1 MKNRKKLEEAI
12 DLINSVQDSLSKL
25 LNTFDIE
32 EDNISVEH
40 FSYNPQLN
48 SNKTF
53 QNFIEGEN
61 NKLARTMGLSIAE
74 SPGQEACN
82 PCFIYGSSGCGKT
95 HLINAIGKTCTEKYP
110 QKHVM
115 YVSAIEFK
123 KQYTDSVY
131 QNTTND
137 LIEFYHSI
145 DVLIVDDIQEWAN
158 APKTLETFIQIFNH
172 LISSGKQVILASDRA
187 PVKLQ
192 GVKKQILSRFVS
204 GLVVEIEKPTV
215 QLCKDIINAKCDQ
228 EGLKIPAEVVE
239 YIANTANG
247 SVCELEGVVKSLATR
262 SSVYNVKVD
271 MEMAKRVISSFV
283 RLNEQ

>member
-1 MKNRKKLEEAI
+1 MKNKKKLEEAI

-115 YVSAIEFK
+115 YISARELQR
-123 KQYTDSVY
+123 QYTYSVCKNMMDDFINYY
-131 QNTTND
+131 Q
-137 LIEFYHSI
+137 SV
-145 DVLIVDDIQEWAN
+145 DVLIVDDIQEWGE
-158 APKTLETFIQIFNH
+158 APKTLDAFFQIFNH
-172 LISSGKQVILASDRA
+172 LIRCDKQVILASDRA
-187 PVKLQ
+187 PIKLK
-192 GVKKQILSRFVS
+192 GMKKQIIGRFVS
-204 GLVVEIEKPTV
+204 GLVIEIEKPTV
-215 QLCKDIINAKCDQ
+215 QLCKDILYVKCEQD
-228 EGLKIPAEVVE
+228 GLKIPIEVAD
-239 YIANTANG
+239 YIANTVKD
-247 SVCELEGVVKSLATR
+247 SVFKLEGVINTLMTY
-262 SSVYNVKVD
+262 SSVNNVNID
-271 MEMAKRVISSFV
+271 MELAKRVIIYK
-283 RLNEQ
+283 

>member
-1 MKNRKKLEEAI
+1 MKNKKKLEEAI

-123 KQYTDSVY
+123 QQYTDSVY

-137 LIEFYHSI
+137 LIEFYQSI
-145 DVLIVDDIQEWAN
+145 DVLIVDDIQEWVK
-158 APKTLETFIQIFNH
+158 APKTIEAFAKIFNH
-172 LISSGKQVILASDRA
+172 LILSDKQVILASDRA
-187 PVKLQ
+187 PIKLK
-192 GVKKQILSRFVS
+192 GMKKQIIGRFVS
-204 GLVVEIEKPTV
+204 GLVIEIEKPTV
-215 QLCKDIINAKCDQ
+215 QLCKDILYVKCEQD
-228 EGLKIPAEVVE
+228 GLKIPIEVAD
-239 YIANTANG
+239 YIANTVND
-247 SVCELEGVVKSLATR
+247 SVFKLEGVINTLMTY
-262 SSVYNVKVD
+262 SSVNNVNID
-271 MEMAKRVISSFV
+271 MELAKRVIIYK
-283 RLNEQ
+283 

>member
-1 MKNRKKLEEAI
+1 LEEAI
-12 DLINSVQDSLSKL
+12 GLINSVQDSLSKL

-61 NKLARTMGLSIAE
+61 NKLARTIGLSIAE

-123 KQYTDSVY
+123 QQYTDSVY
-131 QNTTND
+131 QNTTNE
-137 LIEFYHSI
+137 LIEFYQSI
-145 DVLIVDDIQEWAN
+145 DVLIVDDIQEWVK
-158 APKTLETFIQIFNH
+158 APKTIEAFAKIFNH
-172 LISSGKQVILASDRA
+172 LILSDKQVILASDRA
-187 PVKLQ
+187 PIKLK
-192 GVKKQILSRFVS
+192 GMKKQIIGRFVS
-204 GLVVEIEKPTV
+204 GLVIEIEKPTV
-215 QLCKDIINAKCDQ
+215 QLCKDILYVKCEQD
-228 EGLKIPAEVVE
+228 GLKIHIEVAD
-239 YIANTANG
+239 YIANTVKD
-247 SVCELEGVVKSLATR
+247 SIFKLEGVINTLMTY
-262 SSVYNVKVD
+262 SSVNNVNID
-271 MEMAKRVISSFV
+271 MELAKRVIIYK
-283 RLNEQ
+283 

>member
-1 MKNRKKLEEAI
+1 MRMKNRKKLEEAI

-123 KQYTDSVY
+123 QQYTDSVY

-137 LIEFYHSI
+137 LIEFYQSI
-145 DVLIVDDIQEWAN
+145 DVLIVDDIQEWVK
-158 APKTLETFIQIFNH
+158 APKTIETFFKIFNH
-172 LISSGKQVILASDRA
+172 LIRSDKQVILASDRA
-187 PVKLQ
+187 PIKLK
-192 GVKKQILSRFVS
+192 GMKKQIIGRFVS
-204 GLVVEIEKPTV
+204 GLVIEIEKPTV
-215 QLCKDIINAKCDQ
+215 QLCKDILYVKCKQD
-228 EGLKIPAEVVE
+228 GLKIPIEVAD
-239 YIANTANG
+239 YIANTVKD
-247 SVCELEGVVKSLATR
+247 SVFKLEGVINTLMTY
-262 SSVYNVKVD
+262 SSVNNVNID
-271 MEMAKRVISSFV
+271 MELAKRVIIDK
-283 RLNEQ
+283 

>member
-1 MKNRKKLEEAI
+1 MKNKKKLEEAI

-25 LNTFDIE
+25 LNAFDIE

-123 KQYTDSVY
+123 QQYTDSVY

-137 LIEFYHSI
+137 LIEFYQSI
-145 DVLIVDDIQEWAN
+145 DVLIVDDIQEWVK
-158 APKTLETFIQIFNH
+158 APKTIEAFAKIFNH
-172 LISSGKQVILASDRA
+172 LILSDKQVILASDRA
-187 PVKLQ
+187 PIKLK
-192 GVKKQILSRFVS
+192 GMKKQIIGRFVS
-204 GLVVEIEKPTV
+204 GLVIEIEKPTV
-215 QLCKDIINAKCDQ
+215 QLCKDILYVKCEQD
-228 EGLKIPAEVVE
+228 GLKIPIEVAD
-239 YIANTANG
+239 YIANTVKD
-247 SVCELEGVVKSLATR
+247 SVFKLEGVINTLMTY
-262 SSVYNVKVD
+262 SSVNNVNID
-271 MEMAKRVISSFV
+271 MELAKRVIIYK
-283 RLNEQ
+283 

>member
-12 DLINSVQDSLSKL
+12 GLINCVKDFLSKL
-25 LNTFDIE
+25 LDTVDVE
-32 EDNISVEH
+32 DDNISVAN
-40 FSYNPQLN
+40 FMFDSQLD
-48 SNKTF
+48 SKKTF
-53 QNFIEGEN
+53 QNLIEGEN

-74 SPGQEACN
+74 NPGQAASN
-82 PCFIYGSSGCGKT
+82 PCFIYGPSGCGKT
-95 HLINAIGKTCTEKYP
+95 HLVNAIGMACTEKHP
-110 QKHVM
+110 QKQVM
-115 YVSAIEFK
+115 YISARELQR
-123 KQYTDSVY
+123 QYTYSVCKNMMDDFINYY
-131 QNTTND
+131 Q
-137 LIEFYHSI
+137 SV
-145 DVLIVDDIQEWAN
+145 DVLIVDDIQEWGE
-158 APKTLETFIQIFNH
+158 APKTLDAFFQIFNH
-172 LISSGKQVILASDRA
+172 LIRCDKQVILASDCA

-192 GVKKQILSRFVS
+192 GIKKQNLSRFVS
-204 GLVVEIEKPTV
+204 GLVIEIEKPTM

-283 RLNEQ
+283 RLNEK

>member
-12 DLINSVQDSLSKL
+12 SLINSVQDSLSKL

-123 KQYTDSVY
+123 QQYTDSVY

-137 LIEFYHSI
+137 LIEFYQSI
-145 DVLIVDDIQEWAN
+145 DVLIVDDIQEWVK
-158 APKTLETFIQIFNH
+158 APKTIEAFAKIFNH
-172 LISSGKQVILASDRA
+172 LILSDKQVILASDRA
-187 PVKLQ
+187 PIKLK
-192 GVKKQILSRFVS
+192 GMKKQIIGRFVS
-204 GLVVEIEKPTV
+204 GLVIEIEKPTV
-215 QLCKDIINAKCDQ
+215 QLCKDILYVKCEQD
-228 EGLKIPAEVVE
+228 GLKIPIEVAD
-239 YIANTANG
+239 YIANTVND
-247 SVCELEGVVKSLATR
+247 SVFKLEGVINTLMTY
-262 SSVYNVKVD
+262 SSVNNVNID
-271 MEMAKRVISSFV
+271 MELAKRVIIYK
-283 RLNEQ
+283 

>member
-1 MKNRKKLEEAI
+1 MRMKNRKKLEEAI

-123 KQYTDSVY
+123 QQYTDSVY

-137 LIEFYHSI
+137 LIEFYQSI
-145 DVLIVDDIQEWAN
+145 DVLIVDDIQEWVK
-158 APKTLETFIQIFNH
+158 APKTIEAFAKIFNH
-172 LISSGKQVILASDRA
+172 LILSDKQVILASDRA
-187 PVKLQ
+187 PIKLK
-192 GVKKQILSRFVS
+192 GMKKQIIGRFVS
-204 GLVVEIEKPTV
+204 GLVIEIEKPTV
-215 QLCKDIINAKCDQ
+215 QLCKDILYVKCEQD
-228 EGLKIPAEVVE
+228 GLKIPIEVAD
-239 YIANTANG
+239 YIANTVND
-247 SVCELEGVVKSLATR
+247 SVFKLEGVINTLMTY
-262 SSVYNVKVD
+262 SSVNNVNID
-271 MEMAKRVISSFV
+271 MELAKRVIIYK
-283 RLNEQ
+283 

>member
-12 DLINSVQDSLSKL
+12 GLINSVQDSLSKL

-61 NKLARTMGLSIAE
+61 NKLARIMGLSIAE

-123 KQYTDSVY
+123 QQYTDSVY

-137 LIEFYHSI
+137 LIEFYQSI
-145 DVLIVDDIQEWAN
+145 DVLIVDDIQEWVK
-158 APKTLETFIQIFNH
+158 APKTIEAFAKIFNH
-172 LISSGKQVILASDRA
+172 LILSDKQVILASDRA
-187 PVKLQ
+187 PIKLK
-192 GVKKQILSRFVS
+192 GMKKQIIGRFVS
-204 GLVVEIEKPTV
+204 GLVIEIEKPTV
-215 QLCKDIINAKCDQ
+215 QLCKDILYVKCEQD
-228 EGLKIPAEVVE
+228 GLKIPIEVAD
-239 YIANTANG
+239 YIANTVND
-247 SVCELEGVVKSLATR
+247 SVFKLEGVINTLMTY
-262 SSVYNVKVD
+262 SSVNNVNID
-271 MEMAKRVISSFV
+271 MELAKRVIIYK
-283 RLNEQ
+283 

>member
-12 DLINSVQDSLSKL
+12 GLINSVQDSLSKL

-61 NKLARTMGLSIAE
+61 NKLARTMGISIAE

-123 KQYTDSVY
+123 QQYTDSVY

-137 LIEFYHSI
+137 LIEFYQSI
-145 DVLIVDDIQEWAN
+145 DVLIVDDIQEWVK
-158 APKTLETFIQIFNH
+158 APKTIEAFAKIFNH
-172 LISSGKQVILASDRA
+172 LILSDKQVILASDRA
-187 PVKLQ
+187 PIKLK
-192 GVKKQILSRFVS
+192 GMKKQIIGRFVS
-204 GLVVEIEKPTV
+204 GLVIEIEKPTV
-215 QLCKDIINAKCDQ
+215 QLCKDILYVKCEQD
-228 EGLKIPAEVVE
+228 GLKIPIEVAD
-239 YIANTANG
+239 YIAKTVND
-247 SVCELEGVVKSLATR
+247 SVFKLEGVINTLITY
-262 SSVYNVKVD
+262 SSVNNVNID
-271 MEMAKRVISSFV
+271 MELAKRVIIYK
-283 RLNEQ
+283 

>member
-1 MKNRKKLEEAI
+1 MKNKKKLEEAI

-25 LNTFDIE
+25 LNAFDIE

-40 FSYNPQLN
+40 FSYNPQLD

-123 KQYTDSVY
+123 QQYTDSVY

-137 LIEFYHSI
+137 LIEFYQSI
-145 DVLIVDDIQEWAN
+145 DVLIVDDIQEWVK
-158 APKTLETFIQIFNH
+158 APKTIEAFAKIFNH
-172 LISSGKQVILASDRA
+172 LILSDKQVILASDRA
-187 PVKLQ
+187 PIKLK
-192 GVKKQILSRFVS
+192 GMKKQIIGRFVS
-204 GLVVEIEKPTV
+204 GLVIEIEKPTV
-215 QLCKDIINAKCDQ
+215 QLCKDILYVKCEQD
-228 EGLKIPAEVVE
+228 GLKIPIEVAD
-239 YIANTANG
+239 YIANTVKD
-247 SVCELEGVVKSLATR
+247 SVFKLEGVINTLMTY
-262 SSVYNVKVD
+262 SSVNNVNID
-271 MEMAKRVISSFV
+271 MELAKRVIIYK
-283 RLNEQ
+283 

>member
-12 DLINSVQDSLSKL
+12 GLINSVQDSLSKL
-25 LNTFDIE
+25 LNAFDIE

-61 NKLARTMGLSIAE
+61 NKLARKIGLSIAE

-123 KQYTDSVY
+123 QQYTDSVY

-137 LIEFYHSI
+137 LIEFYQSI
-145 DVLIVDDIQEWAN
+145 DVLIVDDIQEWVK
-158 APKTLETFIQIFNH
+158 APKTIEAFAKIFNH
-172 LISSGKQVILASDRA
+172 LILSDKQVILASDRA
-187 PVKLQ
+187 PIKLK
-192 GVKKQILSRFVS
+192 GMKKQIIGRFVS
-204 GLVVEIEKPTV
+204 GLVIEIEKPTV
-215 QLCKDIINAKCDQ
+215 QLCKDILYVKCEQD
-228 EGLKIPAEVVE
+228 GLKIPIEVAD
-239 YIANTANG
+239 YIANTVND
-247 SVCELEGVVKSLATR
+247 SVFKLEGVINTLMTY
-262 SSVYNVKVD
+262 SSVNNVNID
-271 MEMAKRVISSFV
+271 MELAKRVIIYK
-283 RLNEQ
+283 

>member
-12 DLINSVQDSLSKL
+12 GLINSVQDSLSKL

-123 KQYTDSVY
+123 QQYTDSVY

-137 LIEFYHSI
+137 LIEFYQSI
-145 DVLIVDDIQEWAN
+145 DVLIVDDIQEWVK
-158 APKTLETFIQIFNH
+158 APKTIDAFAKIFNH
-172 LISSGKQVILASDRA
+172 LILSDKQVILASDRA
-187 PVKLQ
+187 PIKLK
-192 GVKKQILSRFVS
+192 GMKKQIIGRFVS
-204 GLVVEIEKPTV
+204 GLVIEIEKPTV
-215 QLCKDIINAKCDQ
+215 QLCKDILYVKCEQD
-228 EGLKIPAEVVE
+228 GLKIPIEVAD
-239 YIANTANG
+239 YIANTVND
-247 SVCELEGVVKSLATR
+247 SVFKLEGVINTLMTY
-262 SSVYNVKVD
+262 SSVNNVNID
-271 MEMAKRVISSFV
+271 MELAKRVIIYK
-283 RLNEQ
+283 

>member
-1 MKNRKKLEEAI
+1 MKNKKKLEEAI

-137 LIEFYHSI
+137 LIEFYQSI
-145 DVLIVDDIQEWAN
+145 DVLIVDDIQEWVK
-158 APKTLETFIQIFNH
+158 APKTIEAFAKIFNH
-172 LISSGKQVILASDRA
+172 LILSDKQVILASDRA
-187 PVKLQ
+187 PIKLK
-192 GVKKQILSRFVS
+192 GMKKQIIGRFVS
-204 GLVVEIEKPTV
+204 GLVIEIEKPTI
-215 QLCKDIINAKCDQ
+215 QLCKDILYVKCEQD
-228 EGLKIPAEVVE
+228 GLKIPIEVAD
-239 YIANTANG
+239 YIANTVND
-247 SVCELEGVVKSLATR
+247 SVFKLEGVINTLMTY
-262 SSVYNVKVD
+262 SSVNNVNID
-271 MEMAKRVISSFV
+271 MELAKRVIIYK
-283 RLNEQ
+283 

>member
-1 MKNRKKLEEAI
+1 MKNKKKLEEAI

-115 YVSAIEFK
+115 YISARELQR
-123 KQYTDSVY
+123 QYTYSVCKNMMDDFINYY
-131 QNTTND
+131 Q
-137 LIEFYHSI
+137 SV
-145 DVLIVDDIQEWAN
+145 DVLIVDDIQEWGE
-158 APKTLETFIQIFNH
+158 APKTLDAFFQIFNH
-172 LISSGKQVILASDRA
+172 LIRCDKHVILASDRA
-187 PVKLQ
+187 PIKLK
-192 GVKKQILSRFVS
+192 GMKKQIIGRFVS
-204 GLVVEIEKPTV
+204 GLVIEIEKPTV

>member
-1 MKNRKKLEEAI
+1 MKNRKKLEKAI

-25 LNTFDIE
+25 LNTVDLE

-82 PCFIYGSSGCGKT
+82 PCFIYGLSGCGKT

-123 KQYTDSVY
+123 QQYTDSVY

-137 LIEFYHSI
+137 LIEFYQSI
-145 DVLIVDDIQEWAN
+145 DVLIVDDIQEWVK
-158 APKTLETFIQIFNH
+158 APKTIEAFAKIFNH
-172 LISSGKQVILASDRA
+172 LILSDKQVILASDRA
-187 PVKLQ
+187 PIKLK
-192 GVKKQILSRFVS
+192 GMKKQIIGRFVS
-204 GLVVEIEKPTV
+204 GLVIEIEKPTV
-215 QLCKDIINAKCDQ
+215 QLCKDILYVKCEQD
-228 EGLKIPAEVVE
+228 GLKIPIEVAN
-239 YIANTANG
+239 YIANTVND
-247 SVCELEGVVKSLATR
+247 SVFKLEGVINTLMTY
-262 SSVYNVKVD
+262 SSVNNVNID
-271 MEMAKRVISSFV
+271 MELAKRVIIYK
-283 RLNEQ
+283 

>member
-12 DLINSVQDSLSKL
+12 GLINSVQDSLSKL
-25 LNTFDIE
+25 LNAFDIE

-123 KQYTDSVY
+123 QQYTDSVY

-137 LIEFYHSI
+137 LIEFYQSI
-145 DVLIVDDIQEWAN
+145 DVLIVDDIQEWVK
-158 APKTLETFIQIFNH
+158 APKTIEAFAKIFNH
-172 LISSGKQVILASDRA
+172 LILSDKQVILASDRA
-187 PVKLQ
+187 PIKLK
-192 GVKKQILSRFVS
+192 GMKKQIIGRFVS
-204 GLVVEIEKPTV
+204 GLVIEIEKPTV
-215 QLCKDIINAKCDQ
+215 QLCKDILYAKCEQD
-228 EGLKIPAEVVE
+228 GLKIPIEVAD
-239 YIANTANG
+239 YIANTVKD
-247 SVCELEGVVKSLATR
+247 SIFKLEGVINTLMTY
-262 SSVYNVKVD
+262 SSVNNVNID
-271 MEMAKRVISSFV
+271 MELAKRVIIYK
-283 RLNEQ
+283 

>member
-1 MKNRKKLEEAI
+1 
-12 DLINSVQDSLSKL
+12 
-25 LNTFDIE
+25 
-32 EDNISVEH
+32 
-40 FSYNPQLN
+40 
-48 SNKTF
+48 
-53 QNFIEGEN
+53 
-61 NKLARTMGLSIAE
+61 MGLSIAE

-115 YVSAIEFK
+115 YISARELQR
-123 KQYTDSVY
+123 QYTYSVCKNMMDDFINYY
-131 QNTTND
+131 Q
-137 LIEFYHSI
+137 SV
-145 DVLIVDDIQEWAN
+145 DVLIVDDIQEWGE
-158 APKTLETFIQIFNH
+158 APKTLDAFFQIFNH
-172 LISSGKQVILASDRA
+172 LIRCDKQVILASDRA
-187 PVKLQ
+187 PIKLK
-192 GVKKQILSRFVS
+192 GMKKQIIGRFVS
-204 GLVVEIEKPTV
+204 GLVIEIEKPTV

-271 MEMAKRVISSFV
+271 MEMAKRVISSFL

>member
-1 MKNRKKLEEAI
+1 MKNKKKLEEAI
-12 DLINSVQDSLSKL
+12 GLINCVKDFLSKL
-25 LNTFDIE
+25 LDTVDVE
-32 EDNISVEH
+32 DDNISVAN
-40 FSYNPQLN
+40 FMFDSQLD
-48 SNKTF
+48 SKKTF
-53 QNFIEGEN
+53 QNLIEGEN

-74 SPGQEACN
+74 NPGQAASN
-82 PCFIYGSSGCGKT
+82 PYFIYGSSGCGKT

-123 KQYTDSVY
+123 QQYTDSVY

-137 LIEFYHSI
+137 LIEFYQSI
-145 DVLIVDDIQEWAN
+145 DVLIVDDIQEWVK
-158 APKTLETFIQIFNH
+158 APKTIEAFAKIFNH
-172 LISSGKQVILASDRA
+172 LILSDKQVILASDRA
-187 PVKLQ
+187 PIKLK
-192 GVKKQILSRFVS
+192 GMKKQIIGRFVS
-204 GLVVEIEKPTV
+204 GLVIEIEKPTV

-247 SVCELEGVVKSLATR
+247 SVCELEGVVESLTTR

-271 MEMAKRVISSFV
+271 MKMAKRVISSFV

>member
-1 MKNRKKLEEAI
+1 MHMKNRKKLEEAI
-12 DLINSVQDSLSKL
+12 GLINSVQDSLSKL

-61 NKLARTMGLSIAE
+61 NKLARIMGLSIAE

-123 KQYTDSVY
+123 QQYTDSVY

-137 LIEFYHSI
+137 LIEFYQSI
-145 DVLIVDDIQEWAN
+145 DVLIVDDIQEWVK
-158 APKTLETFIQIFNH
+158 APKTIEAFAKIFNH
-172 LISSGKQVILASDRA
+172 LILSDKQVILASDRA
-187 PVKLQ
+187 PIKLK
-192 GVKKQILSRFVS
+192 GMKKQIIGRFVS
-204 GLVVEIEKPTV
+204 GLVIEIEKPTV
-215 QLCKDIINAKCDQ
+215 QLCKDILYVKCEQD
-228 EGLKIPAEVVE
+228 GLKIPIEVAD
-239 YIANTANG
+239 YIANTVND
-247 SVCELEGVVKSLATR
+247 SVFKLEGVINTLMTY
-262 SSVYNVKVD
+262 SSVNNVNID
-271 MEMAKRVISSFV
+271 MELAKRVIIYK
-283 RLNEQ
+283 

>member
-123 KQYTDSVY
+123 QQYTDSVY

-137 LIEFYHSI
+137 LIEFYQSI
-145 DVLIVDDIQEWAN
+145 DVLIVDDIQEWVK
-158 APKTLETFIQIFNH
+158 APKTIEAFAKIFNH
-172 LISSGKQVILASDRA
+172 LILSDKQVILASDRA
-187 PVKLQ
+187 PIKLK
-192 GVKKQILSRFVS
+192 GMKKQIIGRFVS
-204 GLVVEIEKPTV
+204 GLVIEIEKPTV
-215 QLCKDIINAKCDQ
+215 QLCKDILYVKCEQD
-228 EGLKIPAEVVE
+228 GLKIPIEVAD
-239 YIANTANG
+239 YIANTVND
-247 SVCELEGVVKSLATR
+247 SVFKLEGVINTLMTY
-262 SSVYNVKVD
+262 SSVNNVNID
-271 MEMAKRVISSFV
+271 MELAKRVIIYK
-283 RLNEQ
+283 

>member
-12 DLINSVQDSLSKL
+12 GLINSVQDSLSKL

-53 QNFIEGEN
+53 HNFIEGEN
-61 NKLARTMGLSIAE
+61 NKLARTIGLSIAE

-123 KQYTDSVY
+123 QQYTDSVY

-137 LIEFYHSI
+137 LIEFYQSI
-145 DVLIVDDIQEWAN
+145 DVLIVDDIQEWVK
-158 APKTLETFIQIFNH
+158 APKTIEAFAKIFNH
-172 LISSGKQVILASDRA
+172 LILSDKQVILASDRA
-187 PVKLQ
+187 PIKLK
-192 GVKKQILSRFVS
+192 GMKKQIIGRFVS
-204 GLVVEIEKPTV
+204 GLVIEIEKPTV

-239 YIANTANG
+239 YIANTVND
-247 SVCELEGVVKSLATR
+247 SVFKLEGVINTLMTY
-262 SSVYNVKVD
+262 SSVNNVNID
-271 MEMAKRVISSFV
+271 MELAKRVIIYK
-283 RLNEQ
+283 

>member
-12 DLINSVQDSLSKL
+12 GLINSVQDSLSKL

-123 KQYTDSVY
+123 QQYTDSVY

-137 LIEFYHSI
+137 LIEFYQSI
-145 DVLIVDDIQEWAN
+145 DVLIVDDIQEWVK
-158 APKTLETFIQIFNH
+158 APKTIEAFAKIFNH
-172 LISSGKQVILASDRA
+172 LILSDKQVILASDRA
-187 PVKLQ
+187 PIKLK
-192 GVKKQILSRFVS
+192 GMKKQIIGRFVS
-204 GLVVEIEKPTV
+204 GLVIEIEKPTV
-215 QLCKDIINAKCDQ
+215 QLCKDILYVKCEQD
-228 EGLKIPAEVVE
+228 GLKIPIEVAD
-239 YIANTANG
+239 YIANTVND
-247 SVCELEGVVKSLATR
+247 SVFKLEGVINTLMTY
-262 SSVYNVKVD
+262 SSVNNVNID
-271 MEMAKRVISSFV
+271 MELAKRVIIYK
-283 RLNEQ
+283 

>member
-1 MKNRKKLEEAI
+1 MKNKKKLEEAI
-12 DLINSVQDSLSKL
+12 GLINCVKDFLSKL
-25 LNTFDIE
+25 LDTVDVE
-32 EDNISVEH
+32 DDNISVAN
-40 FSYNPQLN
+40 FMFDSQLD
-48 SNKTF
+48 SKKTF
-53 QNFIEGEN
+53 QNLIEGEN

-74 SPGQEACN
+74 NPGQAASN
-82 PCFIYGSSGCGKT
+82 PYFIYGSSGCGKT

-137 LIEFYHSI
+137 LIEFYQSI

-192 GVKKQILSRFVS
+192 GVKKKILSRFVS

-215 QLCKDIINAKCDQ
+215 QLCKDILYVKCKQD
-228 EGLKIPAEVVE
+228 GLKIPIEVAD
-239 YIANTANG
+239 YIANTVND
-247 SVCELEGVVKSLATR
+247 SVFKLEGVINTLMTY
-262 SSVYNVKVD
+262 SSVNNVNID
-271 MEMAKRVISSFV
+271 MELAKRVIIYKYLLV
-283 RLNEQ
+283 

>member
-1 MKNRKKLEEAI
+1 MKKNNEEVAI
-12 DLINSVQDSLSKL
+12 FK
-25 LNTFDIE
+25 
-32 EDNISVEH
+32 
-40 FSYNPQLN
+40 YNPQLD
-48 SNKTF
+48 SKKTF
-53 QNFIEGEN
+53 LNFIESKN
-61 NKLARTMGLSIAE
+61 NKVARTMGLSIAE
-74 SPGQEACN
+74 NPGQPTCN
-82 PCFIYGSSGCGKT
+82 PYFIFGPNGCGKT

-123 KQYTDSVY
+123 QQYTDSVY

-137 LIEFYHSI
+137 LIEFYQSI
-145 DVLIVDDIQEWAN
+145 DVLIVDDIQEWVK
-158 APKTLETFIQIFNH
+158 APKTIDAFAKIFNH
-172 LISSGKQVILASDRA
+172 LILSDKQVILASDRA
-187 PVKLQ
+187 PIKLK
-192 GVKKQILSRFVS
+192 GMKKQIIGRFVS
-204 GLVVEIEKPTV
+204 GLVIEIEKPTV

>member
-1 MKNRKKLEEAI
+1 MHMKNKKKLEEAI

-123 KQYTDSVY
+123 QQYTDSVY

-137 LIEFYHSI
+137 LIEFYQSI
-145 DVLIVDDIQEWAN
+145 DVLIVDDIQEWVK
-158 APKTLETFIQIFNH
+158 APKTIEAFAKIFNH
-172 LISSGKQVILASDRA
+172 LILSDKQVILASDRA
-187 PVKLQ
+187 PIKLK
-192 GVKKQILSRFVS
+192 GMKKQIIGRFVS
-204 GLVVEIEKPTV
+204 GLVIEIEKPTV
-215 QLCKDIINAKCDQ
+215 QLCKDILYVKCEQD
-228 EGLKIPAEVVE
+228 GLKIPIEVAD
-239 YIANTANG
+239 YIANTVND
-247 SVCELEGVVKSLATR
+247 SVFKLEGVINTLMTY
-262 SSVYNVKVD
+262 SSVNNVNID
-271 MEMAKRVISSFV
+271 MELAKRVIIYK
-283 RLNEQ
+283 

>member
-1 MKNRKKLEEAI
+1 MHMKNKKKLEEAI

-25 LNTFDIE
+25 LNAFDIE

-40 FSYNPQLN
+40 FSYNPQLD

-123 KQYTDSVY
+123 QQYTDSVY

-137 LIEFYHSI
+137 LIEFYQSI
-145 DVLIVDDIQEWAN
+145 DVLIVDDIQEWVK
-158 APKTLETFIQIFNH
+158 APKTIEAFAKIFNH
-172 LISSGKQVILASDRA
+172 LILSDKQVILASDRA
-187 PVKLQ
+187 PIKLK
-192 GVKKQILSRFVS
+192 GMKKQIIGRFVS
-204 GLVVEIEKPTV
+204 GLVIEIEKPTV
-215 QLCKDIINAKCDQ
+215 QLCKDILYVKCEQD
-228 EGLKIPAEVVE
+228 GLKIPIEVAD
-239 YIANTANG
+239 YIANTVKD
-247 SVCELEGVVKSLATR
+247 SVFKLEGVINTLMTY
-262 SSVYNVKVD
+262 SSVNNVNID
-271 MEMAKRVISSFV
+271 MELAKRVIIYK
-283 RLNEQ
+283 

>member
-1 MKNRKKLEEAI
+1 MKNKKKLEEAI

-74 SPGQEACN
+74 SPGQKACN

-123 KQYTDSVY
+123 QQYTDSVY

-137 LIEFYHSI
+137 LIEFYQSI
-145 DVLIVDDIQEWAN
+145 DVLIVDDIQEWVK
-158 APKTLETFIQIFNH
+158 APKTIEAFAKIFNH
-172 LISSGKQVILASDRA
+172 LILSDKQVILASDRA
-187 PVKLQ
+187 PIKLK
-192 GVKKQILSRFVS
+192 GMKKQIIGRFVS
-204 GLVVEIEKPTV
+204 GLVIEIEKPTV
-215 QLCKDIINAKCDQ
+215 QLCKDILYVKCEQD
-228 EGLKIPAEVVE
+228 GLKIPIEVAD
-239 YIANTANG
+239 YIANTVND
-247 SVCELEGVVKSLATR
+247 SVFKLEGVINTLMTY
-262 SSVYNVKVD
+262 SSVNNVNID
-271 MEMAKRVISSFV
+271 MELAKRVIIYK
-283 RLNEQ
+283 

>member
-12 DLINSVQDSLSKL
+12 SLINSVQDSLSKL

-61 NKLARTMGLSIAE
+61 NKLARTIGLSIAE

-123 KQYTDSVY
+123 QQYTDSVY

-137 LIEFYHSI
+137 LIEFYQSI
-145 DVLIVDDIQEWAN
+145 DVLIVDDIQEWVK
-158 APKTLETFIQIFNH
+158 APKTIEAFAKIFNH
-172 LISSGKQVILASDRA
+172 LILSDKQVILASDRA
-187 PVKLQ
+187 PIKLK
-192 GVKKQILSRFVS
+192 GMKKQIIGRFVS
-204 GLVVEIEKPTV
+204 GLVIEIEKPTV
-215 QLCKDIINAKCDQ
+215 QLCKDILYVKCEQD
-228 EGLKIPAEVVE
+228 GLKIPIEVAD
-239 YIANTANG
+239 YIANTVND
-247 SVCELEGVVKSLATR
+247 SVFKLEGVINTLMTY
-262 SSVYNVKVD
+262 SSVNNVNID
-271 MEMAKRVISSFV
+271 MELAKRVIIYK
-283 RLNEQ
+283 

>member
-1 MKNRKKLEEAI
+1 MKNKKKLEEAI

-25 LNTFDIE
+25 LNAFDIE

-123 KQYTDSVY
+123 QQYTDSVY

-137 LIEFYHSI
+137 LIEFYQSI
-145 DVLIVDDIQEWAN
+145 DVLIVDDIQEWVK
-158 APKTLETFIQIFNH
+158 APKTIEAFAKIFNH
-172 LISSGKQVILASDRA
+172 LILSDKQVILASDRA
-187 PVKLQ
+187 PIKLK
-192 GVKKQILSRFVS
+192 GMKKQIIGRFVS
-204 GLVVEIEKPTV
+204 GLVIEIEKPTV
-215 QLCKDIINAKCDQ
+215 QLCKDIIYVKCEQD
-228 EGLKIPAEVVE
+228 GLKIPIEVAD
-239 YIANTANG
+239 YIANTVND
-247 SVCELEGVVKSLATR
+247 SVFKLEGVINTLMTY
-262 SSVYNVKVD
+262 SSVNNVNID
-271 MEMAKRVISSFV
+271 MELAKRVIIYK
-283 RLNEQ
+283 